1 VADSLLPV
9 ETPTG
14 ASGGTPQVIAPGHT
28 FSSVTDKI
36 SSIVLTRKT
45 PRGWYLGFGLAF
57 LLTMLLLVAV
67 TYLLFKGIGIWGN
80 NQPIGWAFEITNFVW
95 WIGIGHAGTLIS
107 AILLLLKQ
115 TWRTSINRFAE
126 AMTLFAVACAGL
138 FPAIHTGRPWLD
150 YWLIPYPNTMG
161 VWPQFKSPL
170 MWDVFAVSTYATVS
184 LLFWFIGL
192 IPDLATLR
200 DRSQS
205 RVGRVVYG
213 LLAMGWRGSARHWHQ
228 YDTAYLL
235 LAGLATPLVVSVH
248 TVVSFDFA
256 IGIVPGWHTTIFP
269 PYFVAGAIYSG
280 FAMVLTLAVP
290 IRAVYGLEDFITTRH
305 LENMAK
311 VMLVTGLIVAYGY
324 TVEAFIAWYGGN
336 RFEMFMVWNRLTGP
350 YRWPYWALLFC
361 NIATPQ
367 VLWFRSVRKNAL
379 LLFVISLIVN
389 TGMWLER
396 FIIVVTS
403 LHRDFLPSS
412 WGMYRPTVWDWSTF
426 VGTLG
431 LFVALLLLFLRFLP
445 MISIFEMRTILPAAK
460 IDEEVRED
468 LRVI

>member
-1 VADSLLPV
+1 VADEV
-9 ETPTG
+9 EDPLHALAGTG
-14 ASGGTPQVIAPGHT
+14 RPPVIAPGHT
-28 FSSVTDKI
+28 FGTVTDKI

-45 PRGWYLGFGLAF
+45 SLGWYAGFGFAF
-57 LLTMLLLVAV
+57 ALTLLLFVSV
-67 TYLLFKGIGIWGN
+67 GYLFIKGIGIWGN
-80 NQPIGWAFEITNFVW
+80 NIPVGWAFEITNFVW

-107 AILLLLKQ
+107 AILLLLRQ

-126 AMTLFAVACAGL
+126 AMTLFAVVCAGL

-150 YWLIPYPNTMG
+150 YWLLPYPNTMG
-161 VWPQFKSPL
+161 VWPQFRSPI

-205 RVGRVVYG
+205 KTGQIIYG
-213 LLAMGWRGSARHWHQ
+213 ALAMGWRGSAHHWHR
-228 YDTAYLL
+228 YEIAYLL

-256 IGIVPGWHTTIFP
+256 IAIVPGWHTPIFP

-280 FAMVLTLAVP
+280 FAMVLTLAIP
-290 IRAVYGLEDFITTRH
+290 IRAIYGLEDFITLQH
-305 LENMAK
+305 LQNMAK

-324 TVEAFIAWYGGN
+324 ITEMFIAWYSADK
-336 RFEMFMVWNRLTGP
+336 FEMFVPWNRMTGP
-350 YRWPYWALLFC
+350 YGFAYWTLILC
-361 NIATPQ
+361 NVVIPQ
-367 VLWFRSVRKNAL
+367 ALWFKRIRTNVYA
-379 LLFVISLIVN
+379 LFVLAIIVN
-389 TGMWLER
+389 IGMWLER

-412 WGMYRPTVWDWSTF
+412 WGNYSPTIWDWSTF
-426 VGTLG
+426 AGTIG
-431 LFVALLLLFLRFLP
+431 LFLTLLFLFVRFLP
-445 MISIFEMRTILPAAK
+445 MISIAEMRAILPEAK
-460 IDEEVRED
+460 IDEDPRA
-468 LRVI
+468 I